1 MNRRRF
7 LGSSALGGVGLV
19 ASQAACAR
27 PAVAPAAAPPPATGN
42 EPFELHEATI
52 DELQAAMR
60 VGPAHRAAPSPS
72 CIWRASRR

>member
-1 MNRRRF
+1 MNRRHF
-7 LGSSALGGVGLV
+7 LGSSALGRRGLV

-27 PAVAPAAAPPPATGN
+27 PAVRPAAPPPPVTGN

-52 DELQAAMR
+52 DDLQEAMR